1 MSIDSTYVHRIS
13 SQLNNFKKK
22 SNGVFNFRCPYCGDS
37 QKHKNKSRGYFFTK
51 KSGLVYKC
59 HNCGVGRSFGNFLKD
74 HCSDIYDEY
83 VMERYKSGLTGKGRN
98 VADPVFKTEKPK
110 FKKNLELENIASLNR
125 KHPAIQY
132 LQNRKIPE
140 NCFSSLYH
148 AEEFCTCLLYTS
160 PSPRD

>member
-1 MSIDSTYVHRIS
+1 MIDKFYVNLISARLDKFKQCEMACTILGVLTVEIHRGTKTN
-13 SQLNNFKKK
+13 LEL
-22 SNGVFNFRCPYCGDS
+22 
-37 QKHKNKSRGYFFTK
+37 FFTK

-98 VADPVFKTEKPK
+98 VAHPVFKTEKPK

-125 KHPAIQY
+125 K
-132 LQNRKIPE
+132 LQ
-140 NCFSSLYH
+140 
-148 AEEFCTCLLYTS
+148 
-160 PSPRD
+160 